1 MDGNEERIMCQ
12 HKLNVVNI
20 SFKSIIF
27 NRVAGRIIK
36 ILSGRHAVFLKVK
49 YKLKLSLC
57 NVGQGDFPGGNLAFI
72 RKEMVDSTIS
82 DDEEF
87 IIPAIKKGEKKTIT
101 THIIVLHPIINL
113 IWSIKCDGVQETT
126 Y

>member
-57 NVGQGDFPGGNLAFI
+57 NVGHGDFPGGNLAFI